1 MQSIDYN
8 SIRQTL
14 DRRLSSGIPLE
25 RAWQTEFHKAAYCC
39 VPSTF
44 VLSADHLLGIEL
56 LREASN
62 LAEHIDRFSPSGR
75 YCLIDVRRVD
85 SIDNKVEERIAAD
98 MRLCGK
104 LFVLCY
110 DAQMTSFT
118 MFYSSS
124 RVVYKFQQQ
133 SDTQRHDPAKLEE
146 HLIVV
151 EPRIPSHRRYHDIEH
166 KAAQR
171 RVDQEEQE
179 ELFVVPG
186 HTVARPGAVVVHAVN
201 ASLTY

>member
-1 MQSIDYN
+1 MIDRVMQSIDYN

-25 RAWQTEFHKAAYCC
+25 RAWQTELRTAVYQAPLCC
-39 VPSTF
+39 
-44 VLSADHLLGIEL
+44 LLTWVRCLDPKDSLTINGAGIFWGIEL

-62 LAEHIDRFSPSGR
+62 LAEHIDRFSSSGR

-110 DAQMTSFT
+110 DAQMKSFT

-124 RVVYKFQQQ
+124 RVVYK
-133 SDTQRHDPAKLEE
+133 L
-146 HLIVV
+146 
-151 EPRIPSHRRYHDIEH
+151 
-166 KAAQR
+166 
-171 RVDQEEQE
+171 
-179 ELFVVPG
+179 
-186 HTVARPGAVVVHAVN
+186 
-201 ASLTY
+201 